1 MNWVD
6 FVILAVIAIS
16 AVIGLFRG
24 FLREVVGLASWILAF
39 YLAFISAETFAPWFQ
54 QWFSSE
60 SIRIGAAFAVVFIAV
75 LIVGAVAA
83 WILGKLADNTGLAGT
98 DRIIGAVFGVLRGI
112 AILVLLVLLAG
123 MTPLPKDNWWQQSMF
138 MDHLRDGAI
147 YVREQLPERFAN
159 AIVYPFEQTAAAAQ
173 PEQQQPTQVITLPE
187 DKITPSHSTN

>member
-16 AVIGLFRG
+16 AIIGLFRG
-24 FLREVVGLASWILAF
+24 FLREVVGLASWVLAF

-75 LIVGAVAA
+75 LIVGAIVA

-98 DRIIGAVFGVLRGI
+98 DRIIGAAFGVLRGI

-123 MTPLPKDNWWQQSMF
+123 MTPLPRDNWWQQSLF

-147 YVREQLPERFAN
+147 YVRNQLPERFAQ
-159 AIVYPFEQTAAAAQ
+159 AVVYPFEQTAASAQ
-173 PEQQQPTQVITLPE
+173 PEQQPTQIINLPT
-187 DKITPSHSTN
+187 DKVTPSHSTN